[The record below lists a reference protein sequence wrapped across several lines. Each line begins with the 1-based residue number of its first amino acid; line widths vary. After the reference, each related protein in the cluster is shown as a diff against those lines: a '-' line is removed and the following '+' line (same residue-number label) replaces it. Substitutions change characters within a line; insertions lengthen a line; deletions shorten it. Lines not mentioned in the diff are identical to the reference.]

1 MRGGEEPGSSQDS
14 PSHSWHRPGD
24 KKTEDTEKTNRNM
37 IILSSVRVVRAY
49 IECAMINNK

>member
-1 MRGGEEPGSSQDS
+1 MRGGEEPGRSQDS